1 MITPVY
7 TIGYEGASLEDFLDT
22 LADAKIARVVDVRDV
37 PASRRRGFS
46 KNALREA
53 LADYEIEYTHLKAL
67 GDPKAGRE
75 AMRRGD
81 ISGFLEIFN
90 EHIQSVEAQ
99 TALMEAVELASKG
112 PIVLLCYERDPK
124 YCHRSI
130 VVERMS
136 ALASVRANHLGVRKR
151 TGASVGRQAGVIA
164 TIG

>member
-1 MITPVY
+1 MVISVY

-22 LADAKIARVVDVRDV
+22 LADAKISRVVDVRDV

-53 LADYEIEYTHLKAL
+53 LADNEIEYTHLKAL

-81 ISGFLEIFN
+81 VTAFLEIFN
-90 EHIQSVEAQ
+90 EHIQSDEAQ
-99 TALMEAVELASKG
+99 IALIEAIDLAKKES
-112 PIVLLCYERDPK
+112 IVLLCYERDPK

-136 ALASVRANHLGVRKR
+136 GLASVRANHIGVRKR
-151 TGASVGRQAGVIA
+151 KGAGIGRQAGAIA
-164 TIG
+164 AIG